1 MYIFNEFCY
10 KEIHLINMSLL
21 DHVNWDFGAIRGAFC
36 CCVGSLS
43 SFYTAAGCG
52 QHMPGP
58 GGHWT
63 QCGQFRGSYRWT
75 SKYSKFI
82 QLMGH
87 RKHDN
92 NCCQETGR

>member
-43 SFYTAAGCG
+43 SFYTAAGCD
-52 QHMPGP
+52 HYCKPP
-58 GGHWT
+58 AAAARHT
-63 QCGQFRGSYRWT
+63 DT
-75 SKYSKFI
+75 ETFI
-82 QLMGH
+82 THFVCALTT
-87 RKHDN
+87 
-92 NCCQETGR
+92 ET

>member
-43 SFYTAAGCG
+43 SFYTAAGCAKLVTTAHEQIAMDVG
-52 QHMPGP
+52 AG
-58 GGHWT
+58 
-63 QCGQFRGSYRWT
+63 
-75 SKYSKFI
+75 
-82 QLMGH
+82 
-87 RKHDN
+87 
-92 NCCQETGR
+92 

>member
-43 SFYTAAGCG
+43 SFYTAAGCV
-52 QHMPGP
+52 
-58 GGHWT
+58 
-63 QCGQFRGSYRWT
+63 SEELY
-75 SKYSKFI
+75 I
-82 QLMGH
+82 QI
-87 RKHDN
+87 N
-92 NCCQETGR
+92 

>member
-43 SFYTAAGCG
+43 SFYTAAGCA
-52 QHMPGP
+52 
-58 GGHWT
+58 
-63 QCGQFRGSYRWT
+63 Y
-75 SKYSKFI
+75 Y
-82 QLMGH
+82 
-87 RKHDN
+87 
-92 NCCQETGR
+92 